1 MRGFFTRRSR
11 FSRLCEMKDCIQV
24 DESMVG
30 LRLDQAVAA
39 GTEMSRSQVKRLIEG
54 GRVTLNGVV
63 VKARASLSVGDSI
76 AWECEALIEEAP
88 RPEALALDVLFEDE
102 AILVLNKPAGL
113 LVHPGAGHRD
123 GTLLN
128 GLLGYDAVFSSVD
141 RAGIVHRLDKDTSG
155 VLAVAK
161 TEAAQLHL
169 QAQFKCRTTEK
180 RYTALVQG
188 IPPAAMRLEHNL
200 GRHPMHRKKQA
211 VVKREGRL
219 AISQVY
225 REAVFGAVAQVG
237 VEIETG
243 RTHQIRVQMAHM
255 GHPVLGD
262 TLYSPRKQFSAVEV
276 GRQMLHAS
284 RLCLRHPESE
294 KHFCF
299 EAPLPDDMVRC
310 IEKLR
315 ECM

>member
-1 MRGFFTRRSR
+1 MRGFFTRRDR
-11 FSRLCEMKDCIQV
+11 FSRLFEMKDSIQV

-30 LRLDQAVAA
+30 LRLDQAIAA
-39 GTEMSRSQVKRLIEG
+39 GTEMSRSQVKRLIES

-76 AWECEALIEEAP
+76 AWVCEALIEEGP
-88 RPEALALDVLFEDE
+88 QPEAIALDVLFEDE
-102 AILVLNKPAGL
+102 SILVLNKPAGL
-113 LVHPGAGHRD
+113 LVHPGAGHRG

-155 VLAVAK
+155 VLVVAK
-161 TEAAQLHL
+161 TESAQMNL
-169 QAQFKCRTTEK
+169 QAQFKWRTTEK

-188 IPPAAMRLEHNL
+188 IPPAAMRLEHRL
-200 GRHPMHRKKQA
+200 GRHPVHRKKQA
-211 VVKREGRL
+211 VVKKEGRM
-219 AISQVY
+219 AVSQVY
-225 REAVFGAVAQVG
+225 REAIFGAAAQVG

-255 GHPVLGD
+255 GHAVLGD
-262 TLYSPRKQFSAVEV
+262 ALYSPRKRFSAVEV

-284 RLCLRHPESE
+284 RLSFRHPESE

-299 EAPLPDDMVRC
+299 EVPLPDDMIQC